1 MISGEW
7 LAMPE
12 VPEHQQTATSSQ
24 RPQPHDRS
32 LNADGFRR
40 GTHWEFPTLKRPN
53 RSTDPPNVSWSLYAT
68 PSGSACFLI
77 HDRGAARCALAPG
90 YYLLPFQGNER

>member
-1 MISGEW
+1 VISGEW

-12 VPEHQQTATSSQ
+12 ALSHQHTPTSSQ
-24 RPQPHDRS
+24 RPQPHGRS

-53 RSTDPPNVSWSLYAT
+53 RSTDPPNISWSLYAT
-68 PSGSACFLI
+68 PFRVDMLI
-77 HDRGAARCALAPG
+77 NSRPWAARCALARG